1 MPRKSPK
8 SFVWSQP
15 LPLATPSI
23 GLWESDIVADRT
35 RGDAVVA
42 RLFGL
47 SEAELAEGVPIAR
60 LLSVFHPDDLMQDQE
75 RRRRVV
81 EDGGVF
87 VWEHRVVPAPG
98 IVRWV
103 LARGHYRRDASGRM
117 FGRGIVVDVTDSR
130 SDGHTEGPARFLSAR
145 AGPDSLLERMTERV
159 LEIERM
165 GRDLD
170 ADAAKTLRPLIERL
184 LLELGRQIATMVAQT
199 PPPAGPASGLTVH

>member
-1 MPRKSPK
+1 MPRKSLK
-8 SFVWSQP
+8 RIAWSQP
-15 LPLATPSI
+15 LPLGAPSI
-23 GLWESDIVADRT
+23 GLWESDIEADRT

-47 SEAELAEGVPIAR
+47 SEAEIAEGVAIAR
-60 LLSVFHPDDLMQDQE
+60 LLSVFHPDDLKQDQE

-81 EDGGVF
+81 EEGGVF

-103 LARGHYRRDASGRM
+103 LARGHYQRDANGRM
-117 FGRGIVVDVTDSR
+117 FGRGIVLDVTDSR
-130 SDGHTEGPARFLSAR
+130 SDGHTDGPARFLSTR
-145 AGPDSLLERMTERV
+145 AGPDSLLERMTERA

-170 ADAAKTLRPLIERL
+170 SEAAKTLRPLIERL
-184 LLELGRQIATMVAQT
+184 LLELGRQIADLLAQA
-199 PPPAGPASGLTVH
+199 PLSSGPASGLTVH

>member
-8 SFVWSQP
+8 GIAWSQP
-15 LPLATPSI
+15 LPLGAPSI
-23 GLWESDIVADRT
+23 GLWESDIEADRT

-47 SEAELAEGVPIAR
+47 SEAEIAEGVAIAR
-60 LLSVFHPDDLMQDQE
+60 LLSVFHPDDLKQDQE

-81 EDGGVF
+81 EEGGVF

-103 LARGHYRRDASGRM
+103 LARGHYQRDANGRM
-117 FGRGIVVDVTDSR
+117 FGRGIVLDVTDSR
-130 SDGHTEGPARFLSAR
+130 SDGHTDGPARFLSTR
-145 AGPDSLLERMTERV
+145 AGPDSLLERMTERA

-170 ADAAKTLRPLIERL
+170 SEAAKTLRPLIERL
-184 LLELGRQIATMVAQT
+184 LLELGRQIADLLAQA
-199 PPPAGPASGLTVH
+199 PLSSGPASGLTVH